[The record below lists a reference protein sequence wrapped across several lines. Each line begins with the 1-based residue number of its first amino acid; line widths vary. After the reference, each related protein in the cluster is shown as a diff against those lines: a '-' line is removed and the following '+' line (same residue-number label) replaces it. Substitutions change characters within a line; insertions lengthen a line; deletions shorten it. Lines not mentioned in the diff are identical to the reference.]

1 METGRVGRREREY
14 LVHREEILSAAE
26 KVFAAKG
33 FFLTTMSDIARE
45 AEFGTG
51 TLYKYFRS
59 KEELY
64 FTLIDEKVEEIN
76 RLVKDELSQEA
87 SAVERIK
94 KVLGLQFEFFER
106 NRDFFR
112 IYISERNRFEW
123 TVKEELGKDLHEKM
137 VTYINILAEV
147 MRQGIERKEFRSMN
161 PMDLAHAL
169 VGIVNSFVF
178 EWMISPETL
187 SARFK
192 GGYGFRNLFRRRAAN
207 RKEES
212 RSMRMKCVIGF
223 ILWTIVSTSAV
234 WAQES
239 QAPLTLEE
247 SIKIAMERSL
257 TVHSAVMGVEGSEFR
272 RKEAITN
279 FLPLWTGQYNYT
291 K

>member
-1 METGRVGRREREY
+1 METRRMSRREREY
-14 LVHREEILSAAE
+14 LAHREEILSAAE

-33 FFLTTMSDIARE
+33 FFSTTMSGIAQE

-76 RLVKDELSQEA
+76 RLVKTELSKKA

-137 VTYINILAEV
+137 VRYINILAEV

-161 PMDLAHAL
+161 PMDLAHVL

-178 EWMISPETL
+178 EWMISPRPYPLVSKVDTVLEIFL
-187 SARFK
+187 
-192 GGYGFRNLFRRRAAN
+192 GGVQQI
-207 RKEES
+207 E
-212 RSMRMKCVIGF
+212 
-223 ILWTIVSTSAV
+223 
-234 WAQES
+234 
-239 QAPLTLEE
+239 
-247 SIKIAMERSL
+247 
-257 TVHSAVMGVEGSEFR
+257 R
-272 RKEAITN
+272 RK
-279 FLPLWTGQYNYT
+279 
-291 K
+291 